1 MNFDLKELQLIRE
14 ALDEVVLRADHDTV
28 HSVIKK
34 VEGMLEK
41 EGYKWVRKAF
51 HNEWKKIKNK

>member
-14 ALDEVVLRADHDTV
+14 AIEEVALKADHDTV
-28 HSVIKK
+28 KSVIKK
-34 VEGMLEK
+34 VDGMLEK
-41 EGYKWVRKAF
+41 EGYKWERKAF